1 MAYNDETFGVEQGE
15 REKRAD
21 ERRNT
26 QYPETAQ
33 QLRLALVIL
42 SSLISLFLL
51 PFRFFDR
58 IHTKLLSMRINN
70 PKNIFLLSQSALS
83 FIWLTLILGVILA
96 PIFKTLQG
104 MRYIH
109 ILKHNIAVQCIVLIW
124 YIYILQVIMWIFLL
138 SRTLTEYYIFDAQG
152 SLKYSSSHLLFV
164 RRFLIRYFIPDWYM
178 PRTVYSLKSVR
189 ALFASSYY
197 IIKYS
202 LTITT
207 LIVNVIIL
215 VTIRVWILCAVI
227 CLITSTM

>member
-33 QLRLALVIL
+33 QLKLALVT
-42 SSLISLFLL
+42 LISLFLL

-83 FIWLTLILGVILA
+83 FIWLTLILGIILA

-109 ILKHNIAVQCIVLIW
+109 ILKHNML
-124 YIYILQVIMWIFLL
+124 
-138 SRTLTEYYIFDAQG
+138 
-152 SLKYSSSHLLFV
+152 YS
-164 RRFLIRYFIPDWYM
+164 
-178 PRTVYSLKSVR
+178 
-189 ALFASSYY
+189 ALY
-197 IIKYS
+197 
-202 LTITT
+202 
-207 LIVNVIIL
+207 
-215 VTIRVWILCAVI
+215 
-227 CLITSTM
+227 